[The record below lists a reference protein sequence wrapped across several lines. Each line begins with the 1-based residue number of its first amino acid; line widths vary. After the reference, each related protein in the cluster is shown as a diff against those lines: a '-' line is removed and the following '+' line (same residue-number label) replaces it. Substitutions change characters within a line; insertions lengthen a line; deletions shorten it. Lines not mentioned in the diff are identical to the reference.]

1 MQQKIKILAFESSCD
16 DTSCA
21 VLEAQSGS
29 AMPKLLSLSIQS
41 QNEVHEKFGGVV
53 PELASR
59 AHLENL
65 VPCLQKALEDARV
78 SLEEIDLFA
87 ATARPGLVG
96 CLLVGH
102 TAAKTLAY
110 TFKKKFVSC
119 NHLESHLLSAYLE
132 AEPEFPVISL
142 LASGGHTSLYYSTD
156 YDHFEVLGQTLDDA
170 CGEAFDKGA
179 KLLGLGFPG
188 GAYLEKL
195 ARDGD
200 PQSFEFGVVRV
211 EGMNL
216 SFSGLK
222 SQMNRHL
229 QKEDKS
235 RFADLAASYQK
246 AIFDH
251 VMAKM
256 NRALED
262 KSAKSL
268 AIVGGVA
275 RNEELR
281 SRIKKISEKY
291 QLKKILIP
299 SLQLCTDNAAMI
311 GARAYRHYLRGEFS
325 GMEDDVSSTARPPVR
340 HAR

>member
-1 MQQKIKILAFESSCD
+1 MQQEVKILAFESSCD

-21 VLEAQSGS
+21 VLRAQPNEP
-29 AMPKLLSLSIQS
+29 MPKILSMSIQS
-41 QNEVHEKFGGVV
+41 QNEIHEKFGGVV

-65 VPCLQKALEDARV
+65 IPCLEKALAESGV
-78 SLEEIDLFA
+78 SLSDIDIFA

-110 TFKKKFVSC
+110 TFNKKFISC

-132 AEPEFPVISL
+132 ETPQFPVLSL

-188 GAYLEKL
+188 GSFLEKM
-195 ARDGD
+195 ARDGN
-200 PQSFEFGVVRV
+200 PNAFEFGVVRV

-222 SQMNRHL
+222 SQMNRYM
-229 QKEDKS
+229 QKEEAS
-235 RFADLAASYQK
+235 RHADLAASYQK
-246 AIFDH
+246 SIFDH
-251 VMAKM
+251 IIAKM
-256 NRALED
+256 NRALEERPVM
-262 KSAKSL
+262 SL

-275 RNEELR
+275 RNQELR
-281 SRIKKISEKY
+281 DRIKKLSEEFR
-291 QLKKILIP
+291 LNKILIP
-299 SLQLCTDNAAMI
+299 SMSLCTDNAAMI
-311 GARAYRHYLRGEFS
+311 GARAFRHFLRSEFS
-325 GMEDDVSSTARPPVR
+325 SLDDDVGSTSRPPVR
-340 HAR
+340 HAG